1 MDMIGKVL
9 NDRYEIEELIG
20 SGGMARVY
28 KAKCRQ
34 LNRYV
39 AVKILREELKDD
51 KEFVEKFKTE
61 ALAAASLT
69 HPNIVSVF
77 DSGEEDGIYYFV
89 MEYVEGYTLK
99 QYIARKGALQWRE
112 ACNITLGICNA
123 IEQAHKNNIVHR
135 DIKPHNIMLNTDG
148 VVKVTD
154 FGIAKAV
161 SSSTIVRGGN
171 IIGSVH
177 YFSPEQARGASST
190 FKSDIYSIGIVFY
203 ELLTG
208 RVPFDANDPFN
219 VAKMQVEQMPI
230 EPKRF
235 NESVPRS
242 VNAVVMRALAK
253 KPEERYNSV
262 TEMIAAIKNAISIAG
277 TYGDEAFEEFVEDF
291 DNTTEVPVVIAEDKE
306 DKKKDST
313 NNKKEDKASMLFGIV
328 IGVVI
333 VAAVLLGIFFA
344 TSNQEEPLKID
355 DFVGKV
361 YENIKDDYDDK
372 YIFVT
377 DETYDEDFK
386 EGEIVSQTPEAG
398 ERYTKNDLPITV
410 ELVIN
415 VPKGNK
421 MEDFVGEDAESV
433 KYLLE
438 KQGYNVEIREKT
450 SDDVD
455 EGLVIRTTP
464 TKGTLIEKGDRIVL
478 FTSIGPEE
486 DETKPEPDDKNK
498 PNEDDQSETEPSHS
512 ETNEPQAPSTTDQP
526 STKPTTPSEVTK
538 PTTPDNPYEGL

>member
-1 MDMIGKVL
+1 MGVNKMDMIGKVL
-9 NDRYEIEELIG
+9 HDRYEIEELIG

-34 LNRYV
+34 LNRHV
-39 AVKILREELKDD
+39 AIKVLREELKDD
-51 KEFVEKFKTE
+51 REFVEKFKTE
-61 ALAAASLT
+61 ALSAASLT

-99 QYIARKGALQWRE
+99 QYISRRGLLEWRE

-123 IEQAHKNNIVHR
+123 IEQAHRNNIVHR
-135 DIKPHNIMLNTDG
+135 DIKPHNIMMNSDG

-219 VAKMQVEQMPI
+219 VAKMQVEQSPI
-230 EPKRF
+230 EPKRL
-235 NESVPRS
+235 NENVPRS
-242 VNAVVMRALAK
+242 VNSVVMRALAK

-262 TEMIAAIKNAISIAG
+262 TEMIAAIKNAISIAS
-277 TYGDEAFEEFVEDF
+277 TYGDQGFDEEVVEDF
-291 DNTTEVPVVIAEDKE
+291 DNTTEVPVVIVDEKDNKNNQDKE
-306 DKKKDST
+306 SK
-313 NNKKEDKASMLFGIV
+313 NNKVSVIFGV
-328 IGVVI
+328 VFGVVI
-333 VAAVLLGIFFA
+333 IIAAVLGIYFA
-344 TSNQEEPLKID
+344 TAEPEPNLEVM
-355 DFVGKV
+355 DFVG
-361 YENIKDDYDDK
+361 ESYDDIK
-372 YIFVT
+372 SMYKDTYIFIK
-377 DETYDEDFK
+377 EESYDEDF
-386 EGEIVSQTPEAG
+386 EIGEIINQTPEAG
-398 ERYTKNDLPITV
+398 EIYTEKDVPITIEV
-410 ELVIN
+410 VVN
-415 VPKGNK
+415 VKKGEQ

-438 KQGYNVEIREKT
+438 KQGYDVEIREKT
-450 SDDVD
+450 SEEV
-455 EGLVIRTTP
+455 EAGLIIKTNP
-464 TKGTLIEKGDRIVL
+464 EKGIIIEKGDRIVL
-478 FTSIGPEE
+478 FMSSGAE
-486 DETKPEPDDKNK
+486 
-498 PNEDDQSETEPSHS
+498 ETENPEDGSNGDEGDNPSNQP
-512 ETNEPQAPSTTDQP
+512 EGENPPQTQQP
-526 STKPTTPSEVTK
+526 VTPPHIT
-538 PTTPDNPYEGL
+538 NPYEGL

>member
-1 MDMIGKVL
+1 MEMIGKVL

-39 AVKILREELKDD
+39 AVKVLREELKDD
-51 KEFVEKFKTE
+51 KEFVDKFKTE
-61 ALAAASLT
+61 ALSAASLT

-99 QYIARKGALQWRE
+99 QYISRRGSLEWRE

-123 IEQAHKNNIVHR
+123 IEQAHRNNIVHR
-135 DIKPHNIMLNTDG
+135 DIKPHNIMLNSDG

-219 VAKMQVEQMPI
+219 VAKMQVEQTPI
-230 EPKRF
+230 EPKRL
-235 NESVPRS
+235 NENIPRS

-262 TEMIAAIKNAISIAG
+262 TEMIAAIKNAVSIAA
-277 TYGDEAFEEFVEDF
+277 TYGDDGFDAEPVDDF
-291 DNTTEVPVVIAEDKE
+291 DNTTEVPVVIVDEQ
-306 DKKKDST
+306 KKD
-313 NNKKEDKASMLFGIV
+313 NLQGEQKKSKLGV
-328 IGVVI
+328 IIFSVVLAVVVI
-333 VAAVLLGIFFA
+333 VSGLLGVIFA
-344 TSNQEEPLKID
+344 MSRPEPPVD
-355 DFVGKV
+355 VENFVGKM
-361 YENIKDDYDDK
+361 YDDIKNK
-372 YIFVT
+372 YN
-377 DETYDEDFK
+377 ETYTFVVEEYYDEK
-386 EGEIVSQTPEAG
+386 YEIGEIISQTNEKDS
-398 ERYTKNDLPITV
+398 YTADDLPVTV
-410 ELVIN
+410 EIVVN
-415 VPKGNK
+415 VKKGEE
-421 MEDFVGEDAESV
+421 MEDFIGEDAESV

-438 KQGYNVEIREKT
+438 KQGYEVEIREKT
-450 SDDVD
+450 SDEVE
-455 EGLVIRTTP
+455 EGVIIKTNP
-464 TKGTLIEKGDRIVL
+464 EKGRIIEEGDRIVL
-478 FTSIGPEE
+478 FMSTGAEEKEPEE
-486 DETKPEPDDKNK
+486 NPENPEGNN
-498 PNEDDQSETEPSHS
+498 PSE
-512 ETNEPQAPSTTDQP
+512 ETNNPDTPPVVDVPQPTQQP
-526 STKPTTPSEVTK
+526 VTPPVQ
-538 PTTPDNPYEGL
+538 NPYEGL